1 MRKALAHAGAWL
13 MATSAAVAMS
23 WFGVHHV
30 LTGTAYDPPRALP
43 ISNVQASVAPSPT
56 PTSPAPQ
63 TTPTPTP
70 TPKPTLTPSLP
81 ASAPVSASASASASA
96 DNVHSYSSQGGR
108 VVLSLGSSYA
118 TLVSATP
125 NSDWR
130 MQVWNEDEWIRV
142 TFTSSDNAAASTVI
156 CTWNGHPP
164 QVQAYDN

>member
-1 MRKALAHAGAWL
+1 MRKGLAHAGAWL

-43 ISNVQASVAPSPT
+43 ISNVQASLTPSPT
-56 PTSPAPQ
+56 VTSSAPQ
-63 TTPTPTP
+63 TPAR
-70 TPKPTLTPSLP
+70 TPKPTPTRSVA
-81 ASAPVSASASASASA
+81 ASVSAYASASA

-125 NSDWR
+125 NSGWR
-130 MQVWNEDEWIRV
+130 MQVWKQDEWIRV
-142 TFTSSDNAAASTVI
+142 TFTAGSNTAASTVF

-164 QVQAYDN
+164 QVQTYDN